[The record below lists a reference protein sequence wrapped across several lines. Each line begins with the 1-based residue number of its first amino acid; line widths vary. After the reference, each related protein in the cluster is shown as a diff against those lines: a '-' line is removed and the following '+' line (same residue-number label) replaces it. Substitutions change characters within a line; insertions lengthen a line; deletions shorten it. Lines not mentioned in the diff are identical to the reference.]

1 RRMLAMIARAA
12 PLFPRGLAWAFL
24 ALLAATPAVA
34 QTAAPVKAP
43 ARAAAAPAPPAAAP
57 AAVSADELERLVGA
71 LQDDA
76 QRARLV
82 EQLRG
87 LIAAQRGQ
95 EPEEPGDPATLLGEL
110 SAKLD
115 AITGDILVVAAT
127 VVDLP
132 RLYHWIEQQLG
143 DAASRERWLEAA
155 LKLGVIFGFALFA
168 EWAVRALLARP
179 RARLTSRPGDNIAVR

>member
-1 RRMLAMIARAA
+1 MIRTILAAFARLARGRRRAA
-12 PLFPRGLAWAFL
+12 AWALL
-24 ALLAATPAVA
+24 ALLVAAPAVA
-34 QTAAPVKAP
+34 QTPAAPPPAAPV
-43 ARAAAAPAPPAAAP
+43 
-57 AAVSADELERLVGA
+57 SAEELERLGGA

-95 EPEEPGDPATLLGEL
+95 ETEEIADPATLVGQL

-115 AITGDILVVAAT
+115 AITGDILVVAST

-132 RLYHWIEQQLG
+132 RLYHWIQQQLG
-143 DAASRERWLEAA
+143 DVASRERWLEAA

-168 EWAVRALLARP
+168 EWAVRALLA
-179 RARLTSRPGDNIAVR
+179 